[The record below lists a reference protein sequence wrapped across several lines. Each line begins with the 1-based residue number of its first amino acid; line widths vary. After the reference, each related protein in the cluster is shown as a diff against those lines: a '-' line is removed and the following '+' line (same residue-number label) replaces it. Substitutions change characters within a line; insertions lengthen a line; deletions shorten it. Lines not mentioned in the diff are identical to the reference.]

1 MRRLHFEYYSCDFL
15 VYRRKVFSY
24 NGVEL
29 IKAVVYSDSQLI
41 FHIVRKREPFRL
53 FE

>member
-1 MRRLHFEYYSCDFL
+1 MRRLHFKYYSCDFL
-15 VYRRKVFSY
+15 VYRRNVFSY

>member
-1 MRRLHFEYYSCDFL
+1 MIFLCIGEKFFSC
-15 VYRRKVFSY
+15 

-29 IKAVVYSDSQLI
+29 IKAFVYSDSQLI